1 MLSND
6 EQSPPYQ
13 LPTDPVLATAIPSA
27 TSSHVLPWWGIH
39 WVFGEDRLGLWYP
52 MVNND

>member
-27 TSSHVLPWWGIH
+27 TSSHVLPWWEFSL
-39 WVFGEDRLGLWYP
+39 VFGEDRLGALVP
-52 MVNND
+52 NGQQ